1 MTILFAYMTIT
12 LQLRHGSLFRGSAVM
27 SLQFTKSAPLPAEA
41 GCKKWE
47 RIVLILVFV
56 ASQSHG
62 NKGSLLKKVTAVGV
76 LPYVTVERR
85 HHWRHDW

>member
-41 GCKKWE
+41 GCKSGE
-47 RIVLILVFV
+47 RIGLYCIAITWQQRFTFEK
-56 ASQSHG
+56 SYS
-62 NKGSLLKKVTAVGV
+62 S
-76 LPYVTVERR
+76 RR
-85 HHWRHDW
+85 FALCD